1 MPQSLPPHPP
11 QEPALPPHAPHGPH
25 RAPSQQP
32 QTAAPLPA
40 LSAAGTAALLP
51 FPALADALRLAVAEA
66 AQGII
71 ACPARQVVPL
81 AGGGVILSMVATAPD
96 IAVHKLIT
104 VVPANSARGLP
115 TIAGQVS
122 VLDAATG
129 AILLTL
135 DGATVTGRR
144 TAALS
149 MLGIATLL
157 GRAPRHVLLV
167 GTGTQALN
175 HAQALSVMY
184 PQASIS
190 IGGRTGASAERFI
203 AEHLH
208 ASGSSTGNAHPG
220 MHGAAPGAAA
230 RRPAAAD
237 LDAMADDIDVVITGT
252 TSKQPVYLHPARAGL
267 LIIAVGA
274 FKPDAA
280 EIAPATV
287 LASRIYVDDPE
298 GARHEAG
305 DLLQAGA
312 DWSRVHGIAQA
323 LGAAPMADTEPVLF
337 KTVGCAAWDLAAAR
351 VALNTMRG
359 QG

>member
-1 MPQSLPPHPP
+1 MPQPLPPHLIAPR
-11 QEPALPPHAPHGPH
+11 PALG
-25 RAPSQQP
+25 
-32 QTAAPLPA
+32 AAD
-40 LSAAGTAALLP
+40 TAALIP

-122 VLDAATG
+122 ILDAATG
-129 AILLTL
+129 AIVLTL

-208 ASGSSTGNAHPG
+208 PSGSSVGNAHPG
-220 MHGAAPGAAA
+220 IIHGAAPGAAA

-237 LDAMADDIDVVITGT
+237 IDAMADDIDVVITAT
-252 TSKQPVYLHPARAGL
+252 TSKQPVYLHPARAGR

-312 DWSRVHGIAQA
+312 DWSQVHGIAEA

>member
-1 MPQSLPPHPP
+1 MPQPLPP
-11 QEPALPPHAPHGPH
+11 QSALG
-25 RAPSQQP
+25 
-32 QTAAPLPA
+32 AAD
-40 LSAAGTAALLP
+40 TAALIP
-51 FPALADALRLAVAEA
+51 FPVLVDALRIAVAQA

-81 AGGGVILSMVATAPD
+81 ADGGVILSMVATAPD

-104 VVPANSARGLP
+104 VVPGNGVRGLP

-129 AILLTL
+129 AIVLTL

-167 GTGTQALN
+167 GTGTQALK
-175 HAQALSVMY
+175 HAQALSVIY
-184 PQASIS
+184 PHAAIS
-190 IGGRTGASAERFI
+190 IGGRSGASAERFI

-208 ASGSSTGNAHPG
+208 AAH
-220 MHGAAPGAAA
+220 
-230 RRPAAAD
+230 RPAAAD
-237 LDAMADDIDVVITGT
+237 VAELADDIDVVITGT
-252 TSKQPVYLHPARAGL
+252 TSKQPVYLHPARAGR

-280 EIAPATV
+280 EIARATV
-287 LASRIYVDDPE
+287 LGSRIYVDDPE

-312 DWSRVHGIAQA
+312 DWSQVQGIAQA
-323 LGAAPMADTEPVLF
+323 LDIAPMADTEAVLF
-337 KTVGCAAWDLAAAR
+337 KSVGCAAWDLAAAR
-351 VALNTMRG
+351 VALSTRHG